1 MTSAVSATL
10 DPHFVEAVARRVLE
24 LLDSEDSNS
33 ARTRTE
39 ASLLTVAELAAR
51 YGVSRSWVYAHQREL
66 GAMRLGSGPRARL
79 RFDSKVVA
87 DAIAAFGRGGG
98 VDAPCRDGKRR
109 GREMPLIAFDPM
121 G

>member
-1 MTSAVSATL
+1 MSATSSTIS
-10 DPHFVEAVARRVLE
+10 DPHFVDAVARRVVE
-24 LLDSEDSNS
+24 LLDVEE
-33 ARTRTE
+33 ARGSDGRRR
-39 ASLLTVAELAAR
+39 ASPLTVAQVAAR

-87 DAIAAFGRGGG
+87 AAIAGFERPGRDRMPP
-98 VDAPCRDGKRR
+98 VDPSRG
-109 GREMPLIAFDPM
+109 GREMPLISFDPM